1 MIVDCAVYR
10 DGSRET
16 VHGDLS
22 DALDA
27 ARERG
32 GDTFVWLGLHEP
44 SASELAHVVAE
55 FSLHELAAEDAVH
68 AHQRPKL
75 DVYPGSLFVVVK
87 PVRYV
92 RSHKRLDVE
101 EVMLF
106 VGDRFVVTVRHGDGS
121 QLHDVRKYLE
131 QDPERLHL
139 GPAAVLHAVLD
150 RIVDDYADV
159 VGALQDDIDELEEQL
174 FSGTRVD
181 STRRIYELKR
191 EIIGFRR
198 AVRPLTEA
206 VTRLAGG
213 HVPGIPT
220 AMLPFFRDVAD
231 HTQRTSETVD
241 GFDDLLTSVLGA
253 NAAQITV
260 RQNDDMRRISA
271 WVAIAALPTM
281 VAGIYGMNFE
291 NMPELYWEYGYHTVL
306 ALLAIGCLTLYRAF
320 RRSGW
325 L

>member
-1 MIVDCAVYR
+1 VIVDCAIYR
-10 DGSRET
+10 KGERET
-16 VHGDLS
+16 VTGDLS

-27 ARERG
+27 ARAD
-32 GDTFVWLGLHEP
+32 GDAFVWLGLHEP
-44 SASELAHVVAE
+44 GRTELDHVVSE
-55 FSLHELAAEDAVH
+55 FGVHELAAEDAVN

-75 DVYPGSLFVVVK
+75 DVYSDSLFFVVK

-92 RSHKRLDVE
+92 ASHKRLDIE
-101 EVMLF
+101 EVMVF
-106 VGDRFVVTVRHGDGS
+106 IGDRFVVTVRHGQGTA
-121 QLHDVRKYLE
+121 LHEVRRQLE
-131 QDPERLHL
+131 QDPDRLRF
-139 GPAAVLHAVLD
+139 GPASVLHAVLD

-159 VGALQDDIDELEEQL
+159 VAALEDDIDSLEEQI
-174 FSGTRVD
+174 FSGPRVD

-191 EIIGFRR
+191 EVIGFRR
-198 AVRPLTEA
+198 AVHPLVDA
-206 VTRLAGG
+206 VTRLASGRTTN
-213 HVPGIPT
+213 VPEQ
-220 AMLPFFRDVAD
+220 MLPFFRDVAD
-231 HTQRTSETVD
+231 HTVRVSEAVE

-253 NAAQITV
+253 NAAQVTV

-291 NMPELYWEYGYHTVL
+291 HMPELSWEYGYYLVVG
-306 ALLAIGCLTLYRAF
+306 LLVVGCVTLYRAF